1 MTYNPFD
8 AEHLDSYIA
17 KSAAKRKQNII
28 NDDSSE
34 MQPPD
39 VKPSTINQ
47 SGKQNEEYVTR
58 KELKDLHR
66 KYKTLKER
74 ITILEGKFATP
85 EPTAKHVAEKD
96 AEVESLSQPTTSTD
110 HLFNGE
116 NLQSVRGIDV
126 VDTLDP
132 PDIRMEGRHL
142 YYIFNAAVFFCTYET
157 TKNFASSVGL
167 SKSLPIVHMAGAS
180 FGEMT
185 CCLIRVPVEVIK
197 QRAQV
202 FTNTSSYSVLR
213 NTLQSEGFRGLY
225 RGYLST
231 VIREVPFSFMQFP
244 MWEYFKILWSR
255 EQGKPVDP
263 WQSSICGA
271 VAGSIAS
278 GITTPLDVAKTRIML
293 AEDVCGKGLEDK
305 LKKRKG

>member
-1 MTYNPFD
+1 MTDTDFRVALLAGAAAGSSVDVSLFP
-8 AEHLDSYIA
+8 LDT
-17 KSAAKRKQNII
+17 
-28 NDDSSE
+28 
-34 MQPPD
+34 
-39 VKPSTINQ
+39 VK
-47 SGKQNEEYVTR
+47 TR
-58 KELKDLHR
+58 
-66 KYKTLKER
+66 
-74 ITILEGKFATP
+74 
-85 EPTAKHVAEKD
+85 
-96 AEVESLSQPTTSTD
+96 
-110 HLFNGE
+110 
-116 NLQSVRGIDV
+116 LQSHAGFWKSGGFRGIYSGLLSV
-126 VDTLDP
+126 TIGAAP
-132 PDIRMEGRHL
+132 T
-142 YYIFNAAVFFCTYET
+142 AAVFFCTYET

-271 VAGSIAS
+271 VADALMLVFVFQKNSALASGSIPHAIKIIFLEK
-278 GITTPLDVAKTRIML
+278 GV
-293 AEDVCGKGLEDK
+293 KGLFAGIIPRVIWISIGGAIFLGVYEKVK
-305 LKKRKG
+305 LICNKHFTEEGYL

>member
-1 MTYNPFD
+1 
-8 AEHLDSYIA
+8 
-17 KSAAKRKQNII
+17 
-28 NDDSSE
+28 
-34 MQPPD
+34 
-39 VKPSTINQ
+39 
-47 SGKQNEEYVTR
+47 
-58 KELKDLHR
+58 
-66 KYKTLKER
+66 
-74 ITILEGKFATP
+74 
-85 EPTAKHVAEKD
+85 
-96 AEVESLSQPTTSTD
+96 
-110 HLFNGE
+110 
-116 NLQSVRGIDV
+116 
-126 VDTLDP
+126 
-132 PDIRMEGRHL
+132 
-142 YYIFNAAVFFCTYET
+142 
-157 TKNFASSVGL
+157 
-167 SKSLPIVHMAGAS
+167 MAGAS
-180 FGEMT
+180 FGEVT

-278 GITTPLDVAKTRIML
+278 GITIPLDVAKTRIML
-293 AEDVCGKGLEDK
+293 AEKNSALASGNIPHAIKIIFLEKGVKGLFAGIIPRVIWISIGGAIFLGVYEKVK
-305 LKKRKG
+305 LICNKHFTEKGYL